1 VILLASNLLISS
13 LWSYSAFLDY
23 ILYDDKEPHCTC
35 VLFKYKS
42 YTSRI
47 CTIRIYFSHH
57 FFGFCSR
64 VVEAKIPMAIVI
76 PVRGS
81 LPIKGLCR
89 RLTTFF
95 PIIHNDI
102 SNEIPVHM
110 QRMLYVVLA
119 SLLGMYWFTLYL
131 KCYS

>member
-1 VILLASNLLISS
+1 MMTKNRIVHVRYLSTKAIHQEFALL
-13 LWSYSAFLDY
+13 
-23 ILYDDKEPHCTC
+23 E
-35 VLFKYKS
+35 
-42 YTSRI
+42 YTSH
-47 CTIRIYFSHH
+47 TI

-89 RLTTFF
+89 RLTPFF